1 MKTIKTLS
9 FLAFALT
16 LAVGCAQRGE
26 DVDPGMDAGS
36 GSGSDAGDDLTVD
49 PPAESASWACR
60 SGVDA
65 EGNDYMEFNP
75 QYLNNATE
83 ATAFVV
89 GQAPGESIVG
99 YFTGSYRQGVIKNA
113 KSGWYRINLQGT
125 SDGILTYARCVDTV
139 GGNASCWAQYGL
151 PLPAA
156 NAGPYRTC
164 PSGNSCACK
173 FKPVAG
179 EPAQALGGQ

>member
-1 MKTIKTLS
+1 MKTAPALS
-9 FLAFALT
+9 FLTIT
-16 LAVGCAQRGE
+16 LALALAGCASRDNGGDD
-26 DVDPGMDAGS
+26 DVVGPDAG
-36 GSGSDAGDDLTVD
+36 GSLEVN

-65 EGNDYMEFNP
+65 NGDDYMEFNP
-75 QYLNNATE
+75 QYLNNGAE

-99 YFTGSYRQGVIKNA
+99 YFTGSYRQGVAKNA

-125 SDGILTYARCVDTV
+125 TEGILTYARCVDTV
-139 GGNASCWAQYGL
+139 GNNSACWAQYGL

-156 NAGPYRTC
+156 NAGPFRTC
-164 PSGNSCACK
+164 NGSSCACK
-173 FKPVAG
+173 FKPIAG
-179 EPAQALGGQ
+179 QPAQALGAN